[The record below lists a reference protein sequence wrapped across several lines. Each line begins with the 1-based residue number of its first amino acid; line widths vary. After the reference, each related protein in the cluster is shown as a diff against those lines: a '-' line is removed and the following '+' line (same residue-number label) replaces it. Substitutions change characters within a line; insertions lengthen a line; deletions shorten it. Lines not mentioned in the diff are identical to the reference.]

1 MINRFIEK
9 CKNNIYIQLFTA
21 FFKLG
26 LFTIGGGMAMI
37 PLIQDIVVNQKH
49 WMSDE
54 EALDCI
60 AVSQGLPGVIA
71 INMATY
77 IGHNRKGIIGA
88 LVATTGVILPSFMI
102 IILVVKLLSGIG
114 DNRYVQGAL
123 VGIKAAATGLIAF
136 AAYKLGKQTLK
147 NSFTWILA
155 ILTFIVIIGFDLN
168 AVWMILVGIF
178 SGLIYTCWKAR
189 KKEEK

>member
-1 MINRFIEK
+1 MEK
-9 CKNNIYIQLFTA
+9 IKNNIYIQLFLS

-26 LFTIGGGMAMI
+26 LFTIGGGMAMV

-77 IGHNRKGIIGA
+77 IGHNRKGFMGA
-88 LVATTGVILPSFMI
+88 LVATTGVILPSFII
-102 IILVVKLLSGIG
+102 IILVIKVLSGIG

-123 VGIKAAATGLIAF
+123 IGIKAAATGLIAF
-136 AAYKLGKQTLK
+136 AAYKLGKQTL
-147 NSFTWILA
+147 NNRFTWIVG
-155 ILTFIVIIGFDLN
+155 ILTFAVIIVFDLN
-168 AVWMILVGIF
+168 AVWMILFGIF
-178 SGLIYTCWKAR
+178 AGLLYTYQKD
-189 KKEEK
+189 KKKGEE